1 LPEQVGKHFILVG
14 DERRVG
20 GLSHIRKA
28 VDIRDA
34 SQVAVKFVDGNSDEL
49 TRKVFERETQ
59 ALRKLSHPNIV
70 RFRDSGIDE
79 VGRYYV
85 VLDWVERSLVELLKD
100 PPWNNWAEF
109 YRSIAA
115 PLLDGLAYAHLHRVQ
130 HRDIKPA
137 NILIANSGAPLLAD
151 FGIAKQHNDEF
162 TGVTVQNFR
171 SGPYAPPEQEATL
184 PYVRDTYGI
193 GVVILQCLSDAPIK
207 DFPDIQRALEAIRV
221 PAEIRKLL
229 EACVSPEPTERPAN
243 GRVLADEFRQLVR
256 DGIADAQKPLNAV
269 WLDLTR
275 TAQEHLAGT
284 PPDRTRAATKMK
296 EDLAGTVFAHFGTDR
311 ETGEVDRSRVFL
323 IGDEHRYSLKRDDE
337 SPKFVVVAAPAPEFE
352 LLEGGRRHGL
362 ELPPI
367 FSWVSTQP
375 ADVVAADRGRQRLH
389 DLLDDFAR
397 GEETPEEGGADSE
410 GEALFEKWLRL
421 LEAREDLARGEHEPL
436 QYKKARSVGRR
447 NTFELTNPCEADLIG
462 TAWQIVDPQSGRK
475 FGHGE
480 VIEQDSDEL
489 VFLSPRALGSLPP
502 AAKLEPYDAPS
513 AIALGRQRN
522 ALVAVQNSTSA
533 SPDLR
538 RLILDPSCNAE
549 PQSVSLENWSEALDH
564 VQKRAVEQAMG
575 AQELLV
581 IQGPPGTG
589 KTRFITETVKQL
601 LRRSPDSRV
610 LIASQTHVAVDN
622 AVERLHAAGVNRIV
636 RLAGADDSVVQPAV
650 REFLL
655 DAQTAKWAAKV
666 RARAEAHI
674 ASRAKD
680 LGLETT
686 HLRAV
691 LALEQL
697 SALAQD
703 YEAVEERL
711 AKLAPSSASGPTDLV
726 TAIEEENPAE
736 SLQARLDHLA
746 DRCQELSRVAQTHL
760 AGDLTLPELISSSEA
775 RSAIDVLIGDNAGA
789 RQLVKRVGL
798 QALWLDSISAEDSL
812 ASLFLA
818 GTSVVAGTCT
828 GFLRNKAVGQ
838 LEFDVCIIDEA
849 SKATLTEAIVP
860 MSRAKR
866 WILVGDTRQ
875 LPPIDED
882 LRRRKDLLEEHNL
895 SSEDVT
901 ETLFQRLVEYLPDH
915 SQLALTEQYRMIR
928 PIGDLISNCFYAN
941 ALRSPNANG
950 LDGYDL
956 VMGRAVTWID
966 TTSLG
971 EGRREF
977 GTQSYANRGEAR
989 IIMEQLKTID
999 AAIERRLIKIG
1010 SDEKRL
1016 EVLVIASYKSQ
1027 VDELRRRVAVK
1038 SFKHLHVSVMSVD
1051 SVQGREADLA
1061 FFSVTRSNPRHELG
1075 FLGPDYWRRINVALS
1090 RARFGLT
1097 IVGDAAFIRGTK
1109 GALKTV
1115 LEYAESHPDDCV
1127 VRPAA
1132 NV

>member
-1 LPEQVGKHFILVG
+1 MPEQVGQHFFLVG

-28 VDIRDA
+28 VDVRDA
-34 SQVAVKFVDGNSDEL
+34 SPVAIKFIDGNSDEL

-70 RFRDSGIDE
+70 RFKDSGIDE
-79 VGRYYV
+79 VGRFYV
-85 VLDWVERSLVELLKD
+85 VLDWVDRNLVDLLKD
-100 PPWNNWAEF
+100 PPWSNWGEF

-115 PLLDGLAYAHLHRVQ
+115 PLLDGLAYAHLNRVQ

-137 NILIANSGAPLLAD
+137 NILIDSSGTPLLAD

-162 TGVTVQNFR
+162 TGLTVQNFR

-184 PYVRDTYGI
+184 PYVRDVYAI
-193 GVVILQCLSDAPIK
+193 GVVILQCLCDAPIK
-207 DFPDIQRALEAIRV
+207 DFPDVQRALEAIRV
-221 PAEIRKLL
+221 PAEIRNLL
-229 EACVSPEPTERPAN
+229 EACVNPEPTERPAN
-243 GRVLADEFRQLVR
+243 GRALADEFKQLVR
-256 DGIADAQKPLNAV
+256 DGIAGIQKPLNAL

-275 TAQEHLAGT
+275 TAQEHLAGS
-284 PPDRTRAATKMK
+284 PADRMRAAAKMK
-296 EDLAGTVFAHFGTDR
+296 DDLSGTVFAHFGIDR
-311 ETGEVDRSRVFL
+311 ESGEVDRTRIFL
-323 IGDEHRYSLKRDDE
+323 IGDEHRFSLKRDEE

-352 LLEGGRRHGL
+352 QLEGGRRHGF

-367 FSWVSTQP
+367 FSWLSTQP
-375 ADVVAADRGRQRLH
+375 ADVVAADRGRQRLQQ
-389 DLLDDFAR
+389 LLDDFVR
-397 GEETPEEGGADSE
+397 GEETPEDDGVDSE
-410 GEALFEKWLRL
+410 CEALFEKWLRL
-421 LEAREDLARGEHEPL
+421 LEARENLARGEHQPL

-447 NTFELTNPCEADLIG
+447 NTFELTNPSEADLLG
-462 TAWQIVDPQSGRK
+462 TDWQIVDPQSGRK
-475 FGHGE
+475 FGYGQ

-489 VFLSPRALGSLPP
+489 VLLSPRALGSLPP

-522 ALVAVQNSTSA
+522 ALVAVQNSTTP

-538 RLILDPSCNAE
+538 RLIVEPSCNTA
-549 PQSVSLENWSEALDH
+549 PQGVSVENWSDALDH
-564 VQKRAVEQAMG
+564 VQRRAVELAVG
-575 AQELLV
+575 ANQLLV

-589 KTRFITETVKQL
+589 KTRFITETVKQIL
-601 LRRSPDSRV
+601 SRSPGSKI

-622 AVERLHAAGVNRIV
+622 AVERLHAAGIDRLV
-636 RLAGADDSVVQPAV
+636 RLAGVDDSVVQPAV

-655 DAQTAKWAAKV
+655 EAQTAKWAARV
-666 RARAEAHI
+666 RTRAESHI
-674 ASRAKD
+674 SAKAKD
-680 LGLETT
+680 LGLETS

-697 SALAQD
+697 SALAQE

-711 AKLAPSSASGPTDLV
+711 AKLAPSASGPTDLV

-746 DRCQELSRVAQTHL
+746 DRCHELSKIAQTHL
-760 AGDLTLPELISSSEA
+760 AADLTLPELISSVEA
-775 RSAIDVLIGDNAGA
+775 RNAIELLIGDNPTA
-789 RQLVKRVGL
+789 RELVKKIGL

-875 LPPIDED
+875 LPPSDED
-882 LRRRKDLLEEHNL
+882 LLRRRDLLEEHSL
-895 SSEDVT
+895 SPADVT
-901 ETLFQRLVEYLPDH
+901 ETLFQRLVEHLPDH
-915 SQLALTEQYRMIR
+915 SQLTLTEQYRMIR

-941 ALRSPNANG
+941 ELRSPNING
-950 LDGYDL
+950 LEGYDM
-956 VMGRAVTWID
+956 VMGRSVTWID
-966 TTSLG
+966 TAALG
-971 EGRREF
+971 DGRLEY

-989 IIMEQLKTID
+989 IILANLETLD
-999 AAIERRLIKIG
+999 AAIERRLVKIG
-1010 SDEKRL
+1010 TNRKRL
-1016 EVLVIASYKSQ
+1016 EVLLIAPYKSQ

-1038 SFKHLHVSVMSVD
+1038 SFKHLDVSVMSVD

-1061 FFSVTRSNPRHELG
+1061 FFSVTRSNPRRQLG

-1097 IVGDAAFIRGTK
+1097 IVGDASFIRGTK
-1109 GALKTV
+1109 GSLMSV
-1115 LEYAESHPDDCV
+1115 LEYIESHPDDCV
-1127 VRPAA
+1127 IRMAE

>member
-1 LPEQVGKHFILVG
+1 MPQQIGQHFVLVG

-28 VDIRDA
+28 IDIRDG
-34 SQVAVKFVDGNSDEL
+34 SQVAVKFIDGNSDEL

-59 ALRKLSHPNIV
+59 ALRKLSHANIV

-85 VLDWVERSLVELLKD
+85 VLDWVDRTLVDLLKE

-109 YRSIAA
+109 YRFIAA

-137 NILIANSGAPLLAD
+137 NILIASSGAPLLAD
-151 FGIAKQHNDEF
+151 FGIAKQQNDEF
-162 TGVTVQNFR
+162 TGLTVQNFR

-184 PYVRDTYGI
+184 PYVRDVYGI
-193 GVVILQCLSDAPIK
+193 GVVMLQCLCDVPIK

-221 PAEIRKLL
+221 PPDIRKLL
-229 EACVSPEPTERPAN
+229 ERCVDPEPTERPAN

-256 DGIADAQKPLNAV
+256 DGIADVQKPLNAV

-275 TAQEHLAGT
+275 SAQEHLAGE
-284 PPDRTRAATKMK
+284 PPDRIRASAKMK
-296 EDLAGTVFAHFGTDR
+296 DDLAGSVFAHFGQDR
-311 ETGEVDRSRVFL
+311 ETLEVDRSRIFL
-323 IGDEHRYSLKRDDE
+323 IGDEHRYSLKRDEE
-337 SPKFVVVAAPAPEFE
+337 SPKFVVVAAPALEFE
-352 LLEGGRRHGL
+352 QLEGGRRHGL

-367 FSWVSTQP
+367 FSWVSAQP
-375 ADVVAADRGRQRLH
+375 ADVEAADRGRHRLH
-389 DLLDDFAR
+389 DLLEDFTR
-397 GEETPEEGGADSE
+397 GEETPEEDGAASE
-410 GEALFEKWLRL
+410 GEAQFEKWLRL
-421 LEAREDLARGEHEPL
+421 LEAREDLARGEHQPL

-447 NTFELTNPCEADLIG
+447 NRLELTTPCEADLLG
-462 TAWQIVDPQSGRK
+462 SDWQIVDPQSGRK
-475 FGHGE
+475 FGYGE
-480 VIEQDSDEL
+480 IIEQDADEL
-489 VFLSPRALGSLPP
+489 VLLSPRPLGSLPP

-522 ALVAVQNSTSA
+522 ALLAVQNATTP

-538 RLILDPSCNAE
+538 RLILEPSCNGA
-549 PQSVSLENWSEALDH
+549 PKSISVDNWSDALDH
-564 VQKRAVEQAMG
+564 VQQRAVELAVG
-575 AQELLV
+575 ANDLLV

-601 LRRSPDSRV
+601 LRLNPDHRV

-622 AVERLHAAGVNRIV
+622 AVERLHAAGVDRIV
-636 RLAGADDSVVQPAV
+636 RLAGVDDSVVQPAV

-666 RARAEAHI
+666 RARAESHI
-674 ASRAKD
+674 AARAKE
-680 LGLETT
+680 LGLETS

-697 SALAQD
+697 SALAQE
-703 YEAVEERL
+703 YELVEERL
-711 AKLAPSSASGPTDLV
+711 AKLSPSESGPTDLV
-726 TAIEEENPAE
+726 TAIEEQNPAE

-760 AGDLTLPELISSSEA
+760 AGDLTLPALISSAEA
-775 RSAIDVLIGDNAGA
+775 RNAIDLLIGDNAAA
-789 RQLVKRVGL
+789 RQLVKRIGL
-798 QALWLDSISAEDSL
+798 QALWLDSITAEDSL

-838 LEFDVCIIDEA
+838 LEFDICIIDEA
-849 SKATLTEAIVP
+849 SKATLTEALVP
-860 MSRAKR
+860 MSRSKR

-875 LPPIDED
+875 LPPSDED
-882 LRRRKDLLEEHNL
+882 LLRKQDLLQEHSL
-895 SSEDVT
+895 SSADVT
-901 ETLFQRLVEYLPDH
+901 ETLFQRLVEHLPDH
-915 SQLALTEQYRMIR
+915 SQLTLTEQYRMIR

-941 ALRSPNANG
+941 ELRSPNANG
-950 LDGYDL
+950 LDGYDM

-966 TTSLG
+966 TATLG
-971 EGRREF
+971 DGRLEY

-989 IIMEQLKTID
+989 IIMAHLKTID
-999 AAIERRLIKIG
+999 AAVERRLIKLG
-1010 SDEKRL
+1010 DEKRL
-1016 EVLVIASYKSQ
+1016 EVLVIAPYKSQ

-1038 SFKHLHVSVMSVD
+1038 SFKHLEVSVMSVD

-1061 FFSVTRSNPRHELG
+1061 FFSVTRSNPRRELG

-1090 RARFGLT
+1090 RARYGLT
-1097 IVGDAAFIRGTK
+1097 VVGDAGFIRGTK
-1109 GALKTV
+1109 GALKSV
-1115 LEYAESHPDDCV
+1115 LEYIENHPDDCV
-1127 VRPAA
+1127 VRAA
-1132 NV
+1132 ENV

>member
-1 LPEQVGKHFILVG
+1 MPEQVGQHFFLVG
-14 DERRVG
+14 DEHRVG

-34 SQVAVKFVDGNSDEL
+34 SQVAVKFIDGNSDEL

-79 VGRYYV
+79 VGRYFV
-85 VLDWVERSLVELLKD
+85 VLDWVDRTLLDLLKD
-100 PPWNNWAEF
+100 PPWSNWGEF
-109 YRSIAA
+109 YRSLVA

-137 NILIANSGAPLLAD
+137 NILIANSGVPLLAD
-151 FGIAKQHNDEF
+151 FGIAKQQNDEF
-162 TGVTVQNFR
+162 TGLTVQNFR

-184 PYVRDTYGI
+184 PYVRDVYGI
-193 GVVILQCLSDAPIK
+193 GVVVLQCLCDAPIK

-221 PAEIRKLL
+221 PAEIRNLL
-229 EACVSPEPTERPAN
+229 EACVNPEPTERPAN

-256 DGIADAQKPLNAV
+256 NGIADVQKPLNAV

-275 TAQEHLAGT
+275 TAQEHLAGS
-284 PPDRTRAATKMK
+284 PADRTRAAAKMK
-296 EDLAGTVFAHFGTDR
+296 EDLGGTVFAHFGMDR
-311 ETGEVDRSRVFL
+311 ETGEVDRSRIFL
-323 IGDEHRYSLKRDDE
+323 IGDEHRYSLKRDEE

-352 LLEGGRRHGL
+352 QLEGGRRHGL
-362 ELPPI
+362 ELPPV

-389 DLLDDFAR
+389 DLLDDFTR
-397 GEETPEEGGADSE
+397 GEETPEEDGADSE

-421 LEAREDLARGEHEPL
+421 LEAREDLARGEHQPL

-447 NTFELTNPCEADLIG
+447 NTFELTTPCEADLLG
-462 TAWQIVDPQSGRK
+462 SDWQIVDPQSGRK

-489 VFLSPRALGSLPP
+489 VLLSPRALGSLPP

-522 ALVAVQNSTSA
+522 ALVAVQNSTTP

-538 RLILDPSCNAE
+538 RLILEPSCNGV
-549 PQSVSLENWSEALDH
+549 PQSVSLEHWSDALDH
-564 VQKRAVEQAMG
+564 VQQRAVELAVG
-575 AQELLV
+575 AKDLLV

-601 LRRSPDSRV
+601 LRRNPEARV

-622 AVERLHAAGVNRIV
+622 AVERLHAAGVDRLV

-655 DAQTAKWAAKV
+655 DAQTAKWAARV
-666 RARAEAHI
+666 RARAESHI
-674 ASRAKD
+674 SAKAKD
-680 LGLETT
+680 LGLETA

-697 SALAQD
+697 SALAQE

-711 AKLAPSSASGPTDLV
+711 AKLSPSASGPTDLV

-760 AGDLTLPELISSSEA
+760 AGDLTLPELISSAEA
-775 RSAIDVLIGDNAGA
+775 RNAIDVLIGDNAAA

-875 LPPIDED
+875 LPPSDED
-882 LRRRKDLLEEHNL
+882 LLRKRDLLEEHNL
-895 SSEDVT
+895 SRTDVM
-901 ETLFQRLVEYLPDH
+901 ETLFQRLVEHLPDH
-915 SQLALTEQYRMIR
+915 SQLTLTEQYRMIR
-928 PIGDLISNCFYAN
+928 PIGDLISNCFYAKE
-941 ALRSPNANG
+941 LRSPNTNG
-950 LDGYDL
+950 LDGYDM

-966 TTSLG
+966 TATLG
-971 EGRREF
+971 DGRLEY
-977 GTQSYANRGEAR
+977 GSQSYANRGEAR
-989 IIMEQLKTID
+989 IIMAHLQTID

-1010 SDEKRL
+1010 DERRL
-1016 EVLVIASYKSQ
+1016 QVLVIAPYKSQ

-1038 SFKHLHVSVMSVD
+1038 SFKHLEVSVMSVD

-1097 IVGDAAFIRGTK
+1097 IVGDASFIRGTK
-1109 GALKTV
+1109 GALKSV
-1115 LEYAESHPDDCV
+1115 LEYIESNPDDCV
-1127 VRPAA
+1127 VRAA
-1132 NV
+1132 DNV